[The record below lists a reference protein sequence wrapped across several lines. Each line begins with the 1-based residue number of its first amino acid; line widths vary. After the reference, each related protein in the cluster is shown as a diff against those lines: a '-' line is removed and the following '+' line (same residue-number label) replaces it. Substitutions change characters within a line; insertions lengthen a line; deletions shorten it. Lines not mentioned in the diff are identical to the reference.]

1 MDPFNLN
8 PCCLGVNCTVEFHL
22 PDLFRVVTFT
32 VIESRMLIASDWER
46 ERNSHYLM
54 DIVSVLQDRMDSVRF
69 FFFFFFL
76 ELPILGGLVYYK
88 FFLKYWTSYREVF
101 VDQNFDPEW
110 MVLET
115 WWWLH
120 SNINVLG
127 ATEL

>member
-1 MDPFNLN
+1 MDPFSLN

-22 PDLFRVVTFT
+22 PDLSRVVTFT

-54 DIVSVLQDRMDSVRF
+54 DIVSVLQDRVDSVR

-88 FFLKYWTSYREVF
+88 FFLKY
-101 VDQNFDPEW
+101 
-110 MVLET
+110 
-115 WWWLH
+115 
-120 SNINVLG
+120 
-127 ATEL
+127 